1 MNTFVKC
8 RTIVGG
14 YGSGNVLL
22 TVESINF
29 LSMIDTEKGIID
41 DMHHELFGRCI
52 KGAVLVFP
60 GAIGSSVGAYAI
72 YSLKVNGVAPTAI
85 ICSNKADIT
94 TASGCAISNIPLVDS
109 PDVKSFLTIRSGM
122 EAKVDA
128 NNNRVCLTNRTV

>member
-14 YGSGNVLL
+14 YGVGNALL
-22 TVESINF
+22 TVEPINF

-41 DMHHELFGRCI
+41 DWHHELFGSCI
-52 KGAVLVFP
+52 KGSVLVFP

-72 YSLKVNGVAPTAI
+72 YSMKMNGVAPAAI

-94 TASGCAISNIPLVDS
+94 TASGCAISNIPLVDT
-109 PDVKSFLTIRSGM
+109 PDVMSFLAIRFGM
-122 EAKVDA
+122 EVKVDA
-128 NNNRVCLTNRTV
+128 DSKIVCLTNRTV